1 MKLAVIGA
9 GSFVFAPTVL
19 KDAIERHRIA
29 PCELVLMDLDLEAA
43 EIMAGIGRRMA
54 GELET
59 GANIWATDDRRR
71 ALDECDF
78 VFLCAAPEGARR
90 WKIDHEILER
100 HGMAD
105 QSRECGGLGGLS
117 SSLRSI
123 ALAMGVARDMEE
135 LCPDAAL
142 LDVTNPMPRVVT
154 AVSRYTSIRT
164 YGFCNI
170 ADGGPDGHE
179 WLPRLLGREPQSMEV
194 VTAGLNHFA
203 WLVSARDRA
212 TGADLMDAGTAA
224 VRKGTGREFT
234 LLQRWLATYGAIA
247 VGHPDHT
254 AEYMAPDPDVRYCT
268 RPPYH
273 GSPAERKRQRE
284 QLRAA
289 ADGALDWRE
298 VLAGGSWEH
307 PVVLAEAVHFNRDRG
322 VGVINLPN
330 VNYLHE
336 LPACRIVEVP
346 VSVADGQ
353 VRGTTIDRMP
363 GTTAELCRAVSDVH
377 ELVAEGA
384 ATGDIA
390 RLDEAIEADPAIP
403 DKALGRKVL
412 RELIAAHRDILGSD
426 MFG

>member
-29 PCELVLMDLDLEAA
+29 PCELVLVDLDLEAA
-43 EIMAGIGRRMA
+43 EIMAGIARRMA

-59 GANIWATDDRRR
+59 GANVWATDDRRR

-78 VFLCAAPEGARR
+78 VILCAAPEGARR

-123 ALAMGVARDMEE
+123 ALAIAVARDMEK
-135 LCPDAAL
+135 LCPNAAL

-154 AVSRYTSIRT
+154 AVSKHTSIRT

-170 ADGGPDGHE
+170 ADGGPAGHE

-212 TGADLMDAGTAA
+212 TGADLMNAAKTA
-224 VRKGTGREFT
+224 VRKGTGREST
-234 LLQRWLATYGAIA
+234 LLQRWLARYGAVA
-247 VGHPDHT
+247 AGHPDHT

-273 GSPAERKRQRE
+273 GNPAERKRQRE
-284 QLRAA
+284 HLRAA
-289 ADGALDWRE
+289 ADGLLDWRE

-307 PVVLAEAVHFNRDRG
+307 PVDLAEALHFQRDRA
-322 VGVINLPN
+322 VGVINLLN
-330 VNYLHE
+330 DNYLPE
-336 LPACRIVEVP
+336 LPGGRIVEVP
-346 VSVADGQ
+346 ATVAGGQ
-353 VRGTTIDRMP
+353 VRGVQIDRMP
-363 GTTAELCRAVSDVH
+363 GTTGELCRAVSDVH

-384 ATGDIA
+384 ATGNVD
-390 RLDEAIEADPAIP
+390 RLEEAIEADPAIP
-403 DKALGRKVL
+403 DKTKARKVL
-412 RELIAAHRDILGSD
+412 REMIAAHRDIIGSD
-426 MFG
+426 TFG

>member
-29 PCELVLMDLDLEAA
+29 PCELALVDLDLEAA
-43 EIMAGIGRRMA
+43 EIMAGIARRMA
-54 GELET
+54 GELGT
-59 GANIWATDDRRR
+59 GTNVWATDDRRC

-78 VFLCAAPEGARR
+78 VILCAAPEGARR
-90 WKIDHEILER
+90 WKIDHEILQR

-105 QSRECGGLGGLS
+105 QSRECGALGGLS

-123 ALAMGVARDMEE
+123 ALAIAVAHDMEE
-135 LCPDAAL
+135 LCPNATL

-154 AVSRYTSIRT
+154 AVSRYSSIRT

-212 TGADLMDAGTAA
+212 TGADLMDAAKAA
-224 VRKGTGREFT
+224 VRKGTGREST
-234 LLQRWLATYGAIA
+234 LLQRWLDMYGAIA

-273 GSPAERKRQRE
+273 GDTQERKRRRE
-284 QLRAA
+284 QLRAT
-289 ADGALDWRE
+289 ADGLLDWRE

-307 PVVLAEAVHFNRDRG
+307 PVNLAEALHFNRDRA

-330 VNYLHE
+330 DNYLPE
-336 LPACRIVEVP
+336 LPAGRIVEVP
-346 VSVADGQ
+346 AVVTDGK
-353 VRGTTIDRMP
+353 VHGTPIDRMP
-363 GTTAELCRAVSDVH
+363 GTTGELCRAVSDVH

-390 RLDEAIEADPAIP
+390 RLEEAIEADPAIP
-403 DKALGRKVL
+403 DKAQGRKVL
-412 RELIAAHRDILGSD
+412 RELIAAHSDIEGWTIT
-426 MFG
+426 